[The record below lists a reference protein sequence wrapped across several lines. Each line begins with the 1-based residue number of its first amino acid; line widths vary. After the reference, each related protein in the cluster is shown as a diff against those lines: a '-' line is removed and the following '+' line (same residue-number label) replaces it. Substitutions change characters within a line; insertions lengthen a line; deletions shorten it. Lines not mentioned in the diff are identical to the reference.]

1 MKAKEQP
8 EHKRQSRY
16 GRKMVHT
23 YERTEGK
30 KRHHRSLAEKLRKYE
45 VRAEGYEFLP
55 AMMHL
60 VGRYLADLPA
70 DQRTDMDKSLA
81 AALDGIP
88 EAKKVLSIVAKN
100 HAGLPRE
107 LKRRVFSPSYL
118 NLKVEQAIDVP
129 EVASIVQRANRLRNL
144 NVAAVGGVLAPPE
157 RTPTKDGHNG
167 CCCCQTPPNNQPDP
181 RPTTP
186 PNQYELT
193 FTKLYCVDESDPE
206 FFGSDEPYVVFGII
220 TEEMAEAGTAAVAVH
235 SPVYEDVDDGDTRP
249 SSGDQNLR
257 LFGFTGPRAIDS
269 SVLITASCFEHDLG
283 DVSDTTGAV
292 RSALTTAATTA
303 AGAGGVAG
311 WIVAGA
317 AAIAIGVTYLIDL
330 FGADDQISDTIPLS
344 LTETQADA
352 TTAAVNPAIFPPLHF
367 DGGDDDGI
375 YDVYL
380 KLRRA

>member
-1 MKAKEQP
+1 MKEQQN
-8 EHKRQSRY
+8 ERRSLF
-16 GRKMVHT
+16 GRKMPRRF
-23 YERTEGK
+23 ERTAGN
-30 KRHHRSLAEKLRKYE
+30 KRLHRSLAEKLRKYE

-60 VGRYLADLPA
+60 VGRYLADLPPA
-70 DQRTDMDKSLA
+70 SQNEMDKSLA
-81 AALDGIP
+81 AALDIIP
-88 EAKKVLSIVAKN
+88 DAKKFLGIAAKN

-107 LKRRVFSPSYL
+107 LKRRVFSPAYL
-118 NLKVEQAIDVP
+118 NLKVEQAIDTP

-144 NVAAVGGVLAPPE
+144 NVGAVGGVLAPPD
-157 RTPTKDGHNG
+157 RTPTRDGQKG
-167 CCCCQTPPNNQPDP
+167 CCCCETPPGNQPDP

-206 FFGSDEPYVVFGII
+206 GWGLSDEPYVVFGII
-220 TEEMAEAGTAAVAVH
+220 TEEMAEAGTSAVAVH

-269 SVLITASCFEHDLG
+269 SVLITASCFEHDGG
-283 DVSDTTGAV
+283 DVSDTTDAV

-317 AAIAIGVTYLIDL
+317 AVIAIGVTYL
-330 FGADDQISDTIPLS
+330 FNSVGAKLS
-344 LTETQADA
+344 YS
-352 TTAAVNPAIFPPLHF
+352 N
-367 DGGDDDGI
+367 
-375 YDVYL
+375 L
-380 KLRRA
+380 KNLSAPNEWQQHCSSH